1 MRKAK
6 TRRVEFVSGWK
17 DIANYLGKGVRT
29 VQRYERE
36 LGLPIRRPSGRDSG
50 SVIATK
56 VELDAWI
63 AASPIRET
71 FRLPGYDSQSVP
83 ARLDEFKRQIA
94 EMHRLRQETEGLR
107 YAVRSALEQLR
118 ANLQVA
124 FPDTLKGGRNP
135 SPLLSDP
142 ERHMLADVLSFEAP
156 KKKVH

>member
-6 TRRVEFVSGWK
+6 TQRVDFVSGWK

-71 FRLPGYDSQSVP
+71 FRLPRYDSQSVP
-83 ARLDEFKRQIA
+83 TRLDEFKRQIA

-107 YAVRSALEQLR
+107 YAVRSSLEQLR
-118 ANLQVA
+118 ANLQAA
-124 FPDTLKGGRNP
+124 FPHTLQGRRNL
-135 SPLLSDP
+135 SHLLSDP
-142 ERHMLADVLSFEAP
+142 ERHMLADVLNFQPP
-156 KKKVH
+156 KKKVP